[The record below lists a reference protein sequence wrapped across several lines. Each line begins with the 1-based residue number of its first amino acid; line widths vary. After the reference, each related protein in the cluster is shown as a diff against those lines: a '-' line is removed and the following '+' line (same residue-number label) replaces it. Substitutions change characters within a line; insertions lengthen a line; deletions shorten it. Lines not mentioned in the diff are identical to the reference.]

1 MCCLFIA
8 SALHLYVLNA
18 ITVPYQE
25 NGCDCGVFVC
35 RYAYN
40 LYTMRDHVFFRSE
53 MVNKFKTLITNG
65 PAFQFGMEDIAR
77 IREEFKDLVNS
88 LKKLYLEF
96 KQKEKEQKL
105 EAKKQDNKGAKVNAQ
120 ADSVMQEEK
129 ENSSPQGQDD
139 GETAL

>member
-1 MCCLFIA
+1 
-8 SALHLYVLNA
+8 
-18 ITVPYQE
+18 
-25 NGCDCGVFVC
+25 
-35 RYAYN
+35 
-40 LYTMRDHVFFRSE
+40 

-96 KQKEKEQKL
+96 KQKEKERKL